1 LIWFKIEK
9 VQDSENDKEP
19 SNKTEEIIKP
29 EDSSQLNIAENE
41 KVDTDIQA
49 QQEVNESKSLDQV
62 ESENNNSN
70 SEIQQENNVDHGKI

>member
-1 LIWFKIEK
+1 M
-9 VQDSENDKEP
+9 
-19 SNKTEEIIKP
+19 
-29 EDSSQLNIAENE
+29 NIAENE